1 MSVNENYG
9 VYQFYGNPD
18 GREGGSLNLEILKG
32 RGGSSSFGNLGGR
45 GSQKTMPSIVG
56 VWIISGITNSITC

>member
-1 MSVNENYG
+1 MNITVSINFMKIRMGGRG
-9 VYQFYGNPD
+9 VFELGNP
-18 GREGGSLNLEILKG
+18 EG
-32 RGGSSSFGNLGGR
+32 RGGSSSFGNVGGR

>member
-9 VYQFYGNPD
+9 VYQFYGNLD
-18 GREGGSLNLEILKG
+18 GSLNLEILKG